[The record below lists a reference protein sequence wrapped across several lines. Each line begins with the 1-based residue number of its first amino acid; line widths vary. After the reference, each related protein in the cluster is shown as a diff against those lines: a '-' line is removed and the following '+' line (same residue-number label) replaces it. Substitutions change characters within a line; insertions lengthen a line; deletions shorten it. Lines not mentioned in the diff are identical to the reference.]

1 MRRKGDKMNVKALAI
16 VPPATAEDA
25 PRVTPELLASSLAKY
40 SRSNNGIEQILDG
53 INWEDPDGAVDRIF
67 KFIDYGHASIGG
79 LTGGIAIA
87 VDHCSMFL
95 AYKIFEIAQLVD
107 GQESS
112 TRYITMAPESLCS
125 AEEMGIP
132 AELHEEWSEVMS
144 DSFRIYGELYDELDA
159 KAKENPEALRIPTDI
174 PEKVQARMRK
184 NYALDRARYFI
195 PLATKTSAAYVMS
208 ARVWAQTLK
217 ELEALPLKEAKDAA
231 EMIRGELAKFAPR
244 LIRHSHAD
252 EATKAHAEALINYSV
267 ESIKKSGVPSVHL
280 EDEITLSVEKN
291 FPSYLSAD
299 GSIENSFAGKKNRY
313 SLTGPDIRRTMTRFS
328 WNNIAIAE
336 LRDLNRHRS
345 GTRFTPFAPVGFYLP
360 EELRDRDY
368 GDFFKRYSALVEKLA
383 DAGVHYYG
391 YLLGTEVAFEHSTH
405 LDKLIY
411 EIELR
416 TGLGAH
422 YRYAEHLQAVADEL
436 IKQRP
441 DLEPYVE
448 IGTAE
453 PE

>member
-1 MRRKGDKMNVKALAI
+1 MNVKALAI
-16 VPPATAEDA
+16 VPPSTAANA
-25 PRVTPELLASSLAKY
+25 PKVTPELLASSLAKY

-87 VDHCSMFL
+87 VDHCSMYL

-112 TRYITMAPESLCS
+112 TRYITMAPESLSS
-125 AEEMGIP
+125 ADELGIP
-132 AELHEEWSEVMS
+132 ENLRDEWESVMAE
-144 DSFRIYGELYDELDA
+144 SFKIYGDLYAKLDA
-159 KAKENPEALRIPTDI
+159 DAKENPEKLRIPTDI
-174 PEKVQARMRK
+174 PEKVQGRMRK

-195 PLATKTSAAYVMS
+195 PMATKTSAAYVMS
-208 ARVWAQTLK
+208 ARVWASTLK

-231 EMIRGELAKFAPR
+231 AMIREELAKFAPR

-252 EATKAHAEALINYSV
+252 DATIAQAEAMV
-267 ESIKKSGVPSVHL
+267 EFSAKAIRENGVPTNHI
-280 EDEITLSVEKN
+280 EDMVSLTLDRS
-291 FPSYLSAD
+291 FPSFLPEQQSL
-299 GSIENSFAGKKNRY
+299 EESFAGKTNRY
-313 SLTGPDIRRTMTRFS
+313 SITGSDIRRTFARFS
-328 WNNIAIAE
+328 WNNMALAE

-345 GTRFTPFAPVGFYLP
+345 GTRFTPLAPVGFFLP
-360 EELRDRDY
+360 EEIRDENY
-368 GDFFKRYSALVEKLA
+368 GDFFARYASLTAKLA

-436 IKQRP
+436 ISQWP
-441 DLEPYVE
+441 DLKPYVE

>member
-1 MRRKGDKMNVKALAI
+1 MNVTALAI
-16 VPPATAEDA
+16 VPPSTAADS
-25 PRVTPELLASSLAKY
+25 PKVTPELLASSLAKY
-40 SRSNNGIEQILDG
+40 SRSNNGIAQIIEG
-53 INWEDPDGAVDRIF
+53 IDWNDSDGAVDRIF

-87 VDHCSMFL
+87 VDDCSMFL

-112 TRYITMAPESLCS
+112 TRYITMAPESLSS
-125 AEEMGIP
+125 ADEVGIP
-132 AELHEEWSEVMS
+132 AELQSEWNAVMNE
-144 DSFRIYGELYDELDA
+144 SFAIYQKLYKELDIQA
-159 KAKENPEALRIPTDI
+159 QENPESLRIPTDI

-195 PLATKTSAAYVMS
+195 PFATKTSAAYVMS

-217 ELEALPLKEAKDAA
+217 ELEALPLLEAKTAA
-231 EMIRGELAKFAPR
+231 LKIRTELAKFAPR
-244 LIRHSHAD
+244 LIRHSYAD
-252 EATKAHAEALINYSV
+252 EATTAQAEYLVETSARLIR
-267 ESIKKSGVPSVHL
+267 ETGVPSTHL
-280 EDEITLSVEKN
+280 PDHIDLTLDSS
-291 FPSYLSAD
+291 FPQYLD
-299 GSIENSFAGKKNRY
+299 TQMRTEQNFAGKQNRY
-313 SLTGPDIRRTMTRFS
+313 SITGSDIRRTFARFS
-328 WNNIAIAE
+328 WNNIALAE

-345 GTRFTPFAPVGFYLP
+345 GTRFTPLAPVGFYLP
-360 EELRDRDY
+360 DEIKNQ
-368 GDFFKRYSALVEKLA
+368 DFSEFFERYRSLIKKLA
-383 DAGVHYYG
+383 ESGVHYYG

-416 TGLGAH
+416 TGMGAH
-422 YRYAEHLQAVADEL
+422 YRYAEHLEQVAQEL
-436 IKQRP
+436 IRQRP
-441 DLEPYVE
+441 ELEPFVV

>member
-1 MRRKGDKMNVKALAI
+1 
-16 VPPATAEDA
+16 
-25 PRVTPELLASSLAKY
+25 
-40 SRSNNGIEQILDG
+40 
-53 INWEDPDGAVDRIF
+53 
-67 KFIDYGHASIGG
+67 
-79 LTGGIAIA
+79 
-87 VDHCSMFL
+87 
-95 AYKIFEIAQLVD
+95 
-107 GQESS
+107 
-112 TRYITMAPESLCS
+112 MAPESLS
-125 AEEMGIP
+125 TADELGIP
-132 AELHEEWSEVMS
+132 EELRDEWESVMAE
-144 DSFRIYGELYDELDA
+144 SFRIYGDLYKKLDK
-159 KAKENPEALRIPTDI
+159 KAQENPEELRIPSDI

-195 PLATKTSAAYVMS
+195 PMATKTSAAYVMS

-252 EATKAHAEALINYSV
+252 DATTAHAEALVAYS
-267 ESIKKSGVPSVHL
+267 SKMIKENGVPAVHL
-280 EDEITLSVEKN
+280 EDEVALTIEKE
-291 FPSYLSAD
+291 FPSYLAES
-299 GSIENSFAGKKNRY
+299 GSLEDAFKGKNNRY
-313 SLTGPDIRRTMTRFS
+313 SITGSDIRRTFTRFS
-328 WNNIAIAE
+328 WNNIALAE

-345 GTRFTPFAPVGFYLP
+345 GTRFTPLAPVGFYLP
-360 EELRDRDY
+360 EELRGEDY
-368 GDFFKRYSALVEKLA
+368 GEFFARYSALVEKLS

-436 IKQRP
+436 
-441 DLEPYVE
+441 LEQWPELKSHIE

>member
-1 MRRKGDKMNVKALAI
+1 MNVKALAI
-16 VPPATAEDA
+16 VPPATAKDA

-87 VDHCSMFL
+87 VDHCSMYL

-112 TRYITMAPESLCS
+112 TRYITMAPESLS
-125 AEEMGIP
+125 TADELGIP
-132 AELHEEWSEVMS
+132 EELREEWSSVMAE
-144 DSFRIYGELYDELDA
+144 SFRIYGDLYEKLDK
-159 KAKENPEALRIPTDI
+159 KAQENPEELRIPTDI

-195 PLATKTSAAYVMS
+195 PMATKTSAAYVMS

-252 EATKAHAEALINYSV
+252 SATTAHAEKLVEYSK
-267 ESIKKSGVPSVHL
+267 EMIQKNGVPSVHL
-280 EDEITLSVEKN
+280 PDEVSLTMERD
-291 FPSYLSAD
+291 FPNYLA
-299 GSIENSFAGKKNRY
+299 GSGSLEEAFAGKTNRY
-313 SLTGPDIRRTMTRFS
+313 SVAGPDIRRVFTRFS
-328 WNNIAIAE
+328 WNNIALAE

-345 GTRFTPFAPVGFYLP
+345 GTRFTPLAPVGFYLP
-360 EELRDRDY
+360 EELRNEDY
-368 GDFFKRYSALVEKLA
+368 GDFFARYSALIEKLSE
-383 DAGVHYYG
+383 AGVHYYG

-422 YRYAEHLQAVADEL
+422 YRYAEHLQAIADEL
-436 IKQRP
+436 LTQWPEIAP
-441 DLEPYVE
+441 HLE